1 MLYQLSY
8 ASPNSVFFCP
18 LRAQLQNAPQCSRR
32 VRRSRN
38 FSIATALNQWPLPHR
53 FLVPTQQLTYFP
65 PETSKISDMIAYLRF
80 SPRLSGPYRKKPMR
94 LLILFSLLVF
104 PFSASAQQHTT
115 DAPTLTD
122 GPQAA
127 PPATAPTM
135 SNDSVVRMVKAG
147 LSDDLVIQTIN
158 TQPGKYTT
166 DADSLVALK
175 NAGLSDRIIS
185 AMMNKSRRQITNV
198 TEKSVE
204 LSDVNEIGV
213 YYKDRSGKWIAIE
226 PEIVHIKSGGW
237 LKSTATHGIIKEDHN
252 GHLNGR
258 ESKLAL
264 QAPIDIL
271 IYVPE
276 GVSASEY
283 DFLRFRINSDNREFR
298 VLTGGVF
305 HSTGGADRD
314 EVKFNPVKTAPH
326 TYQFTVDQKVGGGEY
341 GILPP
346 GTGNVTNGGKIYTF
360 AITE

>member
-1 MLYQLSY
+1 MPFWNMLLRSLPLALILSLS
-8 ASPNSVFFCP
+8 SPAAV
-18 LRAQLQNAPQCSRR
+18 AQPPHTTEAPQA
-32 VRRSRN
+32 V
-38 FSIATALNQWPLPHR
+38 
-53 FLVPTQQLTYFP
+53 
-65 PETSKISDMIAYLRF
+65 
-80 SPRLSGPYRKKPMR
+80 
-94 LLILFSLLVF
+94 
-104 PFSASAQQHTT
+104 
-115 DAPTLTD
+115 D
-122 GPQAA
+122 GPLNSSNV
-127 PPATAPTM
+127 PAM
-135 SNDSVVRMVKAG
+135 NNESVLKMVKAG
-147 LSDDLVIQTIN
+147 LGDDLVIQTIN
-158 TQPGKYTT
+158 TQPGQYVT

-175 NAGLSDRIIS
+175 TAGVSERVIT
-185 AMMNKSRRQITNV
+185 AMVNKSRRQITNMP
-198 TEKSVE
+198 EKSVE

-213 YYKDRSGKWIAIE
+213 YYKDRTGKWIAIE

-237 LKSTATHGIIKEDHN
+237 LKSTATHGIIKEDRN

-264 QAPIDIL
+264 QCPIDVL
-271 IYVPE
+271 IYVPD

-326 TYQFTVDQKVGGGEY
+326 TYQFTVNKDVGGGEY

-360 AITE
+360 AIVE